1 MTEEANQVYRKPSD
15 GVMYRNKA
23 NLLEA
28 LGRDISWLHNR
39 LYTMGRKM
47 GLGHH
52 STEDAIQDFYIALC
66 TRIVRRYDGVIPK
79 NFSFSED
86 SPQRDDLMKYAS
98 TSFGNLVKDYLRRGK
113 RRAIERLEAEVSNT
127 YSEEAFSLAE
137 SLEDSD
143 ICKSD
148 ESLMNEERKRKMEKY
163 LTKLPQNLREIV
175 ALAYYSKYTYEQISA
190 FLEIPV
196 GTVKSRLHYALTS
209 LADIVKEDKDLEL
222 LRL

>member
-1 MTEEANQVYRKPSD
+1 
-15 GVMYRNKA
+15 
-23 NLLEA
+23 
-28 LGRDISWLHNR
+28 
-39 LYTMGRKM
+39 MGRKM

-113 RRAIERLEAEVSNT
+113 RRAIERLEAEVFK
-127 YSEEAFSLAE
+127 YFIAKKHLVLPE

-148 ESLMNEERKRKMEKY
+148 ESLM
-163 LTKLPQNLREIV
+163 T
-175 ALAYYSKYTYEQISA
+175 
-190 FLEIPV
+190 
-196 GTVKSRLHYALTS
+196 
-209 LADIVKEDKDLEL
+209 
-222 LRL
+222 